1 MRFTIQDVRAEVL
14 PDNSASL
21 GGPDPERQASYGT
34 AWTWVGVR
42 AAANILIELDDGR
55 VGFMDIQTPGQYAI
69 PSDDTAQ
76 LEKAKAEELALA
88 RNIIEEL
95 QVNERE
101 RWIQLCEDVAA
112 GLPWKKQ
119 IILQLRQ
126 EMRTASR
133 RTGGWLTYMQWRYAE
148 KVLALIPI

>member
-88 RNIIEEL
+88 QSIIKEL
-95 QVNERE
+95 QVSEATCFYTGQTCRTTCRMWDDEKGCLRVRE
-101 RWIQLCEDVAA
+101 ARAVA
-112 GLPWKKQ
+112 
-119 IILQLRQ
+119 
-126 EMRTASR
+126 
-133 RTGGWLTYMQWRYAE
+133 YATST
-148 KVLALIPI
+148 VV

>member
-1 MRFTIQDVRAEVL
+1 MRFIIQDVRAEVL

-95 QVNERE
+95 QVNESTCHYTGQACRTTCRMWDDEKGCLRVRE
-101 RWIQLCEDVAA
+101 ARAVE
-112 GLPWKKQ
+112 
-119 IILQLRQ
+119 
-126 EMRTASR
+126 
-133 RTGGWLTYMQWRYAE
+133 YATST
-148 KVLALIPI
+148 VV